1 MAGGFTSP
9 AILFLNTW
17 DAPERSFCRTVFE
30 EIANGDQY
38 TRYVE
43 PCAGAFAMPM
53 VAEHAGWKPEAM
65 EASDVS
71 LYTSIVGG
79 MCADNDLG
87 ELDVRVD
94 GEAVVL
100 KGEDIVDDAAH
111 LLWVQLLARTQARP
125 DVDYWRMLVDDLI
138 RNQETHL
145 ASIKTRLHLMKERLG
160 GLKYEPLDMW
170 SHMEQVMDD
179 PNTIVSINPPTYKA
193 GFERFFDTKDRLTWA
208 TPEYTIFDPH
218 PDIPKLVD
226 MFRGKAALLL
236 CQQQREPGDSAHETP
251 VFARHLSLGQN
262 VYINSNRPDE
272 VFAITGGPKVGI
284 KSAADITPL
293 DLPMIPMDHVITT
306 DSKVDVYPVKAQ
318 VADYYRGLWM
328 HRLKADPGPGNL
340 LMVVDGYA
348 AGIMGYNA
356 QSIITPY
363 RASSKWDRHII
374 LRFAFGAPHN
384 SLRLTRLATMVALQH
399 EAVKKLLTPSN
410 AIFLEAAKGLVTVEY
425 TRHPEAKGLRGL
437 MELVDRVKHPDG
449 FKLVY
454 GADWKTDGIQQVAK
468 EFVMKEEKWQK
479 ARKKA

>member
-17 DAPERSFCRTVFE
+17 DAPERSFCRTVFQHISTGE
-30 EIANGDQY
+30 QY
-38 TRYVE
+38 QRYVE

-53 VAEHAGWKPEAM
+53 VAENAGWKPTAM

-94 GEAVVL
+94 GEPVAL
-100 KGEDIVDDAAH
+100 KGESIVDDAAH

-125 DVDYWRMLVDDLI
+125 DVDYWRMLIDDLI

-145 ASIKTRLHLMKERLG
+145 ASIKGRLLQMKERLG

-179 PNTIVSINPPTYKA
+179 PHTIVSINPPTYKA
-193 GFERFFDTKDRLTWA
+193 GFEKFFDTKDRLTWA
-208 TPEYTIFDPH
+208 TPEYTIFDPK

-236 CQQQREPGDSAHETP
+236 CQQQREPGDSAHKTP
-251 VFARHLSLGQN
+251 VFARHLSLGQY
-262 VYINSNRPDE
+262 VYINSNRPE
-272 VFAITGGPKVGI
+272 EIFAMTGGPKVGI

-293 DLPMIPMDHVITT
+293 DLPILPLDHEVRP
-306 DSKVDVYPVKAQ
+306 DSVVQVWPVKAQ

-328 HRLKADPGPGNL
+328 HRLKADAGPGNL
-340 LMVVDGYA
+340 LVTVDGFA
-348 AGIMGYNA
+348 AGVIGYNPA
-356 QSIITPY
+356 SIMQPY
-363 RASSKWDRHII
+363 HPGSRVSRYII
-374 LRFAFGAPHN
+374 LRFAFGAPHRT
-384 SLRLTRLATMVALQH
+384 LRMTRLITQIALQH
-399 EAVKKLLTPSN
+399 HSVNLIMSPAN
-410 AIFLEAAKGLVTVEY
+410 AIFLEASEGLVTIEY

-437 MELVDRVKHPDG
+437 MKMIEKAKHPDG
-449 FKLVY
+449 YKLVY
-454 GADWKTDGIQQVAK
+454 GADWQNLTYPQVV
-468 EFVMKEEKWQK
+468 EQFVTKEEKWRKNRK
-479 ARKKA
+479 AS